1 MLWLSCHEECLATA
15 CKSGRMLAGV
25 PMCCQMCVSK
35 YHQHAYKFKM
45 SVSHT
50 SNSCMMHQRVG
61 FVSLLLLLCELA
73 CVLQGASSRLEKPTT
88 TGTVVDLLPS
98 KHRTHS
104 WLWQADTTFMRDP
117 SGALSRLLHPLTVK
131 EFATTYIQVS
141 PFPPLPSSVCIV
153 ACESHLYSTHSA
165 PSCGDPA
172 SGCSLL

>member
-1 MLWLSCHEECLATA
+1 
-15 CKSGRMLAGV
+15 
-25 PMCCQMCVSK
+25 
-35 YHQHAYKFKM
+35 
-45 SVSHT
+45 
-50 SNSCMMHQRVG
+50 MMQQRVG

-104 WLWQADTTFMRDP
+104 WLWQAHTTFMRDP

-141 PFPPLPSSVCIV
+141 HLP
-153 ACESHLYSTHSA
+153 
-165 PSCGDPA
+165 
-172 SGCSLL
+172 